1 MAGRRARSAWIAAAL
16 AMAMVYFFA
25 RQQLAV
31 PELNNTALPELTLTP
46 AAVDDEDDIDG
57 ALDDTQQETD
67 YYQRTLMRCNQSTF
81 GAAERT
87 PGTLAY
93 KIKQADWCV
102 VRARRMR

>member
-1 MAGRRARSAWIAAAL
+1 MAGPRARSAWLGAAL
-16 AMAMVYFFA
+16 AIAAVYFFA
-25 RQQLAV
+25 WQQIAVDTAV
-31 PELNNTALPELTLTP
+31 PVLKSIAD
-46 AAVDDEDDIDG
+46 AADDAVDDDDDV
-57 ALDDTQQETD
+57 DDDSQQES